1 MNDSVSAVSAANRE
15 LVSEPRP
22 RPRAG
27 VGLRLSAPELS
38 PRLVSRAVVYAQGGD
53 REALRFLYARYAED
67 VYGCVR
73 GIVQD
78 DREAEEVTGRVFGE
92 LVDAIGAYEERE
104 VSFVAWIV
112 GVARSIAIEHI
123 DRDHDPA

>member
-1 MNDSVSAVSAANRE
+1 MNDSVSAVPAASQE
-15 LVSEPRP
+15 PISEQRS

-27 VGLRLSAPELS
+27 FRLSTPQLS
-38 PRLVSRAVVYAQGGD
+38 PRLVSRAVVCAQAGD

-73 GIVQD
+73 PIVHD
-78 DREAEEVTGRVFGE
+78 DAEAEGVTGRVFAE

-112 GVARSIAIEHI
+112 GVARNVATEHI
-123 DRDHDPA
+123 RRDLDPV